1 MWWSP
6 FLIKLQA
13 SRLGT
18 LLKRDSNTGAFL
30 WNHSILLSFVLIRFI
45 TGCHLLLLIVMFCY
59 SLSIV
64 VTCCTTHCHSLLFI
78 VPLVVIR
85 CHSLSHSL
93 SFVVHRCATDLLF
106 YKWSLCIP
114 QEIQSAFCLYLQK
127 ALDFLMEF
135 CSSDPSFNRVILR
148 SLYLKCEISGHAP
161 IAITH
166 YYVLFTNL
174 LRRYEFETY
183 IGDTFW

>member
-1 MWWSP
+1 M
-6 FLIKLQA
+6 
-13 SRLGT
+13 T
-18 LLKRDSNTGAFL
+18 LFYS
-30 WNHSILLSFVLIRFI
+30 HSYSFVLSLAVI
-45 TGCHLLLLIVMFCY
+45 CCY
-59 SLSIV
+59 SLSCFVIRCQSLSLVVPLIV
-64 VTCCTTHCHSLLFI
+64 THCHSLHHSLSF
-78 VPLVVIR
+78 VVTR

-148 SLYLKCEISGHAP
+148 SLYLKCEISGHVQ

-174 LRRYEFETY
+174 LTRYEFETY